1 MKEGSVDMPSKRRK
15 PDWTGRSI
23 TGASTAAKRMNG
35 GENCMPNGSVVGI
48 SIISGGTGENID
60 GKLSTIG
67 IAIMIMITIITE
79 RRW

>member
-1 MKEGSVDMPSKRRK
+1 MKEGSAGMQSKRQK

-48 SIISGGTGENID
+48 SIISGGTGKNID

-67 IAIMIMITIITE
+67 ITIMITIITE